1 MGAYDG
7 NRNNF
12 AEKGE
17 NLVSFFKY
25 ARIIMALHLVM
36 SFLLQAFAA
45 FYGLF
50 ATKELMGG
58 MVGFFAGGLIMRS
71 LFRDLIPTKCL
82 NPTCGAFKAFQRG
95 SQPITY
101 VCSKCG
107 HTHYTKV
114 SEECRD
120 NFYF

>member
-1 MGAYDG
+1 VHTA
-7 NRNNF
+7 
-12 AEKGE
+12 
-17 NLVSFFKY
+17 KY
-25 ARIIMALHLVM
+25 AGVIMAMHLAI

-50 ATKELMGG
+50 ATKEVMGG
-58 MVGFFAGGLIMRS
+58 MVGFFAGGLIMRGI
-71 LFRDLIPTKCL
+71 FRYLIPTKCP
-82 NPTCGAFKAFQRG
+82 NPSCGAFTAYQRG

-114 SEECRD
+114 SEECSD
-120 NFYF
+120 NFLF